1 MINHNDKIM
10 LAIIMLFYSILS
22 FVVCPFLGYELL
34 KKKKEGITYGMIIG
48 CILSIMLWYKI
59 GQNKIKVE

>member
-22 FVVCPFLGYELL
+22 FAVCPLIGYELL
-34 KKKKEGITYGMIIG
+34 KTKDGITYGIIIG
-48 CILSIMLWYKI
+48 CILSIILWYKI
-59 GQNKIKVE
+59 GQNKINVV